1 MPKKKQ
7 LNKQEPLLNT
17 VARKLGHVAG
27 TLTKATHG
35 LTENLSAIPET
46 VTTKLRGAANVVP
59 AGRAHSRARHN
70 RKKTHIAGASRT
82 SKIALAVKSRRSS
95 KDKSPRSS
103 PKFPNRKK

>member
-17 VARKLGHVAG
+17 VARKLGQVAG

-46 VTTKLRGAANVVP
+46 VTTKLREAADVVP
-59 AGRAHSRARHN
+59 AGHAHSRTRHN
-70 RKKTHIAGASRT
+70 RKKIRIAGASRT
-82 SKIALAVKSRRSS
+82 SKVALAVKSRRSS
-95 KDKSPRSS
+95 NDKSPRNG
-103 PKFPNRKK
+103 PKVSNRKK